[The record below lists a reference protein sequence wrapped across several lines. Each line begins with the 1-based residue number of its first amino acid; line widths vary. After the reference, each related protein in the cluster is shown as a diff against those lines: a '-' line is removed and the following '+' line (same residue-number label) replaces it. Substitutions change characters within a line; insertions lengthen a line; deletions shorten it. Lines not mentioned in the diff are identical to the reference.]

1 MPPKV
6 RFAGSCTYPGAAVER
21 RTRLIKE
28 LPRPTVNGLPHF
40 VVHTL
45 GARFLFAFIAAVGL
59 WVWRTELNA
68 PGISVVPVNNAI
80 PVEITGVRNGLIVIP
95 QPNQNGVPT
104 VAVQANVPT
113 EKKNSVSSTWFRAT
127 IDVSGQTEPGTRQY
141 PVTVVSLEP
150 GVTPANVIPP
160 SLAITLDTIATRSF
174 PIQVQYQGTPPTGYQ
189 YSPAVLD
196 NNTSKVSISGPETV
210 LQQIATVIVVVRL
223 DNRKA
228 SFHDVAPLVPENAS
242 FGDVSTQDL
251 QLSPKTVG
259 YSVSVQ
265 QTATTRNVAIVPPT
279 TGQPAEGYVVAGI
292 TVDPNIATLV
302 GNPSVLDT
310 VPTSIGTDPVD
321 VSNATAD
328 VTKTVAVQLPK
339 DTSLVGDSHVKVTV
353 QIKAIPS
360 SVVLAVAP
368 KVTGAGAATQVALS
382 AGSINVTLQG
392 PAATLKGLQPKDI
405 GITINVTGLSA
416 GTHIVTPI
424 IDLPTGVT
432 AQSITPDKVQVTII
446 PPTPTP
452 TPTPPPTSTPTRT
465 PAPTATPSPV
475 GSPAAAGASAPT
487 AVEPPASST
496 ASPAGSRSATAPAR
510 PAA

>member
-1 MPPKV
+1 VGPFPTPPPPGTTPRD
-6 RFAGSCTYPGAAVER
+6 RFAGSSICPGAAVER

-28 LPRPTVNGLPHF
+28 LPRPTVSGLPHF
-40 VVHTL
+40 IVHTL
-45 GARFLFAFIAAVGL
+45 GVRFLFAFIAAVGL
-59 WVWRTELNA
+59 WVWRTEINA
-68 PGISVVPVNNAI
+68 PGISLVTVNNAI
-80 PVEITGVRNGLIVIP
+80 PVEISGVPNGLIVIP
-95 QPNQNGVPT
+95 QPDQNGPST

-113 EKKNSVSSTWFRAT
+113 EKKDAVSSTWFRAT
-127 IDVSGQTEPGTRQY
+127 IDVSSQTGPGTRQY
-141 PVTVVSLEP
+141 PVNVVSLEP
-150 GVTPANVIPP
+150 GVTPVNVIPP
-160 SLAITLDTIATRSF
+160 SLPVTLDTIATRSF

-228 SFHDVAPLVPENAS
+228 SFHDIAPLVPENAS

-251 QLSPKTVG
+251 QLSPKSVG

-292 TVDPNIATLV
+292 TVDPNTATLV

-321 VSNATAD
+321 VSNAAAD

-339 DTSLVGDSHVKVTV
+339 DTSLVGDPHVKVTV
-353 QIKAIPS
+353 AIKAIPS

-392 PAATLKGLQPKDI
+392 PAATLKTLQPKDI
-405 GITINVTGLSA
+405 GIAINVTGLGA
-416 GTHIVTPI
+416 GTHVVTPT

-432 AQSITPDKVQVTII
+432 AQSITPEKV
-446 PPTPTP
+446 
-452 TPTPPPTSTPTRT
+452 
-465 PAPTATPSPV
+465 
-475 GSPAAAGASAPT
+475 
-487 AVEPPASST
+487 
-496 ASPAGSRSATAPAR
+496 
-510 PAA
+510 